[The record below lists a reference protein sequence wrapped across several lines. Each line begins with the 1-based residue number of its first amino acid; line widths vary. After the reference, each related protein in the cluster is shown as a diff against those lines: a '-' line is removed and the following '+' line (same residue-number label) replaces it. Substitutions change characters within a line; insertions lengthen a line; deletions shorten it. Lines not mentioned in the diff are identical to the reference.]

1 MSLLRKLCGN
11 YLLYSSKSSGYT
23 FWAKVIL
30 TIEPEEEVRMMD
42 LKEQVAYLRGLIEG
56 QEFPGEKEGIF
67 WQQLLN
73 VCDLVTLEID
83 EMRKEHEELYEYVE
97 AIDEDLG
104 YLEEQY
110 YPMEEIEEDEE
121 GLNNESYS
129 EV

>member
-1 MSLLRKLCGN
+1 
-11 YLLYSSKSSGYT
+11 
-23 FWAKVIL
+23 
-30 TIEPEEEVRMMD
+30 MD

-56 QEFPGEKEGIF
+56 QEFPGEKEGVF

-73 VCDLVTLEID
+73 VCDLIALEID
-83 EMRKEHEELYEYVE
+83 EMKEEHEELYEYVE

-110 YPMEEIEEDEE
+110 YPIEEIEEDEE

-129 EV
+129 HEV